1 MTNSWTDIKNTDL
14 VLIMGGNA
22 AEAHPCGFKWVTEA
36 MQQRKAKLIVVDPRF
51 TRSAAVADYYAPI
64 RVGTDIAFLAGVINY
79 LMSNDKV
86 HLDYVKLNTD
96 ATFLTKPDFKYDNGF
111 FSGYNAEKRTYDKST
126 WGYQL
131 GEDGYVKVDDTLQD
145 PLCVWQQ
152 MKKHY
157 ARYTPEL
164 VSQITGTPKDQFL
177 KVCEMLAATSAPDKV
192 MTICYALGWTQHSVG
207 SQNIRTMAM
216 IQLLLGN
223 MGRPGGGVNALRGHA
238 NVQGITD
245 MCAYSEVMSG
255 YLSAPTEADVDRETY
270 LKVRTG
276 KPLRPGQMAFT
287 QNFPKWH
294 TSLMKAYYGNAA
306 TKENDFAYD
315 WFPKRDGAYDI
326 MAIFE
331 RMHQGKVNGF
341 LVQGFNPLAAVP
353 NKKKLSAAMSKL
365 KYLVVMDPLETE
377 TSEFWKNFGPL
388 NDVKPEEIK
397 TEVFRFPTSCFA
409 EEQGT
414 FTNSSRVITWKERA
428 VEPPGEAKPDSE
440 IMARLFVKLKG
451 LYAKDGGTLPEP
463 IMGLTWP
470 YVNANTPSA
479 TEVLREINGRA
490 LADVFP
496 LPPAAPPAAAPAVAG
511 AKPAAAPAPAV
522 AAAPATPPAPL
533 VKAGEQLPGFA
544 MLRDDGSTACGNWIY
559 SGCFT
564 QAGNLTQRRD
574 TTDPTGL
581 GVFPNWGYAWPA
593 NRRIL
598 YNRASA
604 DKDGK
609 PWDPSRKYLAWNGT
623 SWAGGADVPDMRP
636 DAAPEQ
642 GVGAFI
648 MNPEGVARLHAV
660 GMNEGP
666 FPEHYEPFETP
677 VGVNLMCPSN
687 PKAVSNPA
695 ARVYKGDL
703 EAFGKKEE
711 FPYAAT
717 TYRLTEHLHFW
728 TKHSKSNAIVQPAP
742 FVEIGEE
749 LAKEKGI
756 KQGDRVKVRSNR
768 GEVTAACVVTKR
780 MKALDVNGKKVH
792 HVGIPIHWGFKGV
805 TQNGY
810 LANAL
815 TPFVGDANSQTP
827 EFKAFLVNLEKV

>member
-36 MQQRKAKLIVVDPRF
+36 MQHRKAKLVVVDPRF

-64 RVGTDIAFLAGVINY
+64 RVGTDIAFLGGVINY
-79 LMSNDKV
+79 LLTNDKI
-86 HLDYVKLNTD
+86 HRDYVKLNTD
-96 ATFLTKPDFKYDNGF
+96 STFLVKEGFAFDNGF
-111 FSGYNAEKRTYDKST
+111 FSGYNEDKRSYDKAT

-131 GEDGYVKVDDTLQD
+131 GEDGYVKVDDSMQD
-145 PLCVWQQ
+145 PQCVFQQ

-157 ARYTPEL
+157 SRYTPEL
-164 VSQITGTPKDQFL
+164 VSKITGTPKEQFL
-177 KVCEMLAATSAPDKV
+177 KVCELMAGTAATNKV

-223 MGRPGGGVNALRGHA
+223 MGRPGGGINALRGHA

-245 MCAYSEVMSG
+245 MCAYSEVLSG
-255 YLSAPTEADVDRETY
+255 YLGAPTDADDTREKY
-270 LKVRTG
+270 LAARTP
-276 KPLRPGQMAFT
+276 KPLRPNQMAFS

-294 TSLMKAYYGNAA
+294 TSLMKAYYGAAA
-306 TKENDFAYD
+306 TPENDFAYD
-315 WFPKRDGAYDI
+315 WVPKRDGAYDI
-326 MAIFE
+326 LAMFE
-331 RMHQGKVNGF
+331 RMHQGKINGF
-341 LVQGFNPLAAVP
+341 ICQGFNPLAAVP
-353 NKKKLSAAMSKL
+353 NKKKLSAAFIKL
-365 KYLVVMDPLETE
+365 KYLVIMDPLETE
-377 TSEFWKNFGPL
+377 TSEFWKNYGPL
-388 NDVKPEEIK
+388 NDVDPTKIQ

-409 EEQGT
+409 EETGS
-414 FTNSSRVITWKERA
+414 FTNSSRVISWKEKA
-428 VEPPGEAKPDSE
+428 VDPPGEAKPDSE
-440 IMARLFVKLKG
+440 IMARLFIKLREM
-451 LYAKDGGTLPEP
+451 YAKEGGALPEP
-463 IMGLTWP
+463 IAGLSWP
-470 YVNANTPSA
+470 YINANTPSPM
-479 TEVLREINGRA
+479 EVLREINGRA
-490 LADVFP
+490 IADV
-496 LPPAAPPAAAPAVAG
+496 LAPPDPKDPKAPRAV
-511 AKPAAAPAPAV
+511 V
-522 AAAPATPPAPL
+522 
-533 VKAGEQLPGFA
+533 VKAGEQMPNFA
-544 MLRDDGSTACGNWIY
+544 LLQADGSTSCGNWIY
-559 SGCFT
+559 AGCWT
-564 QAGNLTQRRD
+564 QAGNMTARRD
-574 TTDPTGL
+574 NADPTGL
-581 GVFPNWGYAWPA
+581 GVFPNWGFAWPA

-604 DKDGK
+604 DANGK

-623 SWAGGADVPDMRP
+623 SWAGGADIPDMRP

-677 VGVNLMCPSN
+677 VGVNLMCPTN

-717 TYRLTEHLHFW
+717 TYRLTEHLHYW
-728 TKHSKSNAIVQPAP
+728 TKHSRSNAIVQPSP

-756 KQGDRVKVRSNR
+756 KQGDQVRVRSNR
-768 GEVTAACVVTKR
+768 GEVIAACVVTKR
-780 MKALDVNGKKVH
+780 MKGLDVNGKKVH

-805 TQNGY
+805 THNGY

-827 EFKAFLVNLEKV
+827 EFKAFLVNIEKV

>member
-1 MTNSWTDIKNTDL
+1 MTNSWTDIKNADL

-36 MQQRKAKLIVVDPRF
+36 QQQRKAKLIVVDPRF

-64 RVGTDIAFLAGVINY
+64 RVGTDIAFLAGVINH
-79 LMSNDKV
+79 LLSNDKI

-96 ATFLTKPDFKYDNGF
+96 ATFLLKPGFKYDNGF
-111 FSGYNAEKRTYDKST
+111 FSGYNEDKRSYDKSS

-131 GEDGYVKVDDTLQD
+131 GDDGFVKVDNTLQD
-145 PLCVWQQ
+145 PLCVFQQ

-164 VSQITGTPKDQFL
+164 VSKITGTPKDQFL
-177 KVCEMLAATSAPDKV
+177 KICEMLAGTSAPDKV

-207 SQNIRTMAM
+207 SQNIRTMAL

-223 MGRPGGGVNALRGHA
+223 MGRPGGGINALRGHA

-245 MCAYSEVMSG
+245 MCAYSEVLSG
-255 YLSAPTEADVDRETY
+255 YMLSPTEADVDRDTY

-276 KPLRPGQMAFT
+276 KPLRPNQMAFT

-294 TSLMKAYYGNAA
+294 TSLMKAYFGAAA
-306 TKENDFAYD
+306 TAENGFAYD
-315 WFPKRDGAYDI
+315 WIPKRDGAYDVL
-326 MAIFE
+326 AIFE

-341 LVQGFNPLAAVP
+341 ICQGFNPLAAVP
-353 NKKKLSAAMSKL
+353 NKKKLSAALAKL
-365 KYLVVMDPLETE
+365 KFLVVLDPLETE

-388 NDVKPEEIK
+388 NDVDPSKIA
-397 TEVFRFPTSCFA
+397 TEVFRFPTACFA
-409 EEQGT
+409 EETGT
-414 FTNSSRVITWKERA
+414 FTNSSRVISWKEKA
-428 VEPPGEAKPDSE
+428 VDPPGEAKVDSE
-440 IMARLFVKLKG
+440 IIARLFMKLRAM
-451 LYAKDGGTLPEP
+451 YAKDGGTLPEP
-463 IMGLTWP
+463 VAALAWP
-470 YVNANTPSA
+470 YLNANVPNA
-479 TEVLREINGRA
+479 AEVLREISGKA
-490 LADVFP
+490 LADV
-496 LPPAAPPAAAPAVAG
+496 LAPPDPKDPKAPPKV
-511 AKPAAAPAPAV
+511 
-522 AAAPATPPAPL
+522 L
-533 VKAGEQLPGFA
+533 VKAGDQVPGFA
-544 MLRDDGSTACGNWIY
+544 MLRDDGSTSCGNWIY
-559 SGCFT
+559 SGCWGPT
-564 QAGNLTQRRD
+564 GNLTARRD
-574 TTDPTGL
+574 TADPTGL
-581 GVFPNWGYAWPA
+581 GVFPGWGFSWPA

-604 DKDGK
+604 DASGK
-609 PWDPSRKYLAWNGT
+609 PWDPSRKYLAWNGS

-648 MNPEGVARLHAV
+648 MNPEGVARLHAI

-728 TKHSKSNAIVQPAP
+728 TKHARSNAVVQPAP
-742 FVEIGEE
+742 FIEIGEE
-749 LAKEKGI
+749 LARDKGI
-756 KQGDRVKVRSNR
+756 RQGDKVRVKSNR
-768 GEVTAACVVTKR
+768 GEVIAACVVTKR
-780 MKALDVNGKKVH
+780 MRALEVNGKKVH

-827 EFKAFLVNLEKV
+827 EFKAFLVNIEKA

>member
-1 MTNSWTDIKNTDL
+1 MTNSWTDIRNTDF

-36 MQQRKAKLIVVDPRF
+36 MQQRKAKLVVVDPRF

-64 RVGTDIAFLAGVINY
+64 RVGTDIAFLGGVINI
-79 LMSNDKV
+79 LLSQGKI
-86 HLDYVKLNTD
+86 HRDYVKLNTD
-96 ATFLTKPDFKYDNGF
+96 ATFLVKEGYGFENGF
-111 FSGYNAEKRTYDKST
+111 FTGYNEDKRSYDKSS

-131 GEDGYVKVDDTLQD
+131 GEDGFVKVDDSMEN
-145 PLCVWQQ
+145 PRCVFQL
-152 MKKHY
+152 MKAHY

-164 VSQITGTPKDQFL
+164 VSEITGTPKDKFL
-177 KVCEMLAATSAPDKV
+177 KVAEMIAATSATDKV

-207 SQNIRTMAM
+207 SQNIRAMAM

-223 MGRPGGGVNALRGHA
+223 MGRPGGGINALRGHA

-245 MCAYSEVMSG
+245 MCAYTEVLSG
-255 YLSAPTEADVDRETY
+255 YMSAPTEADVDRETY
-270 LKVRTG
+270 LKLRTG
-276 KPLRPGQMAFT
+276 KPLRPNQMAFT

-306 TKENDFAYD
+306 TAENQFAYD
-315 WFPKRDGAYDI
+315 WLPKRDGAYDI
-326 MAIFE
+326 LAMFE
-331 RMHQGKVNGF
+331 RMHQGKMNGF
-341 LVQGFNPLAAVP
+341 ICQGFNPLAAVP
-353 NKKKLSAAMSKL
+353 NKHKLSEGLAKL
-365 KYLVVMDPLETE
+365 KFMVVMDPLETE

-388 NDVKPEEIK
+388 NDVKPADIK

-409 EEQGT
+409 EETGS
-414 FTNSSRVITWKERA
+414 FTNSSRVISWKEKA
-428 VEPPGEAKPDSE
+428 VDPPGEAKADSE
-440 IMARLFVKLKG
+440 IMARLFLKLRAM
-451 LYAKDGGTLPEP
+451 YAKDGGKLPEP
-463 IMGLTWP
+463 VAALHWP
-470 YVNANTPSA
+470 YVRPEAPSPM
-479 TEVLREINGRA
+479 EVLREISGKA
-490 LADVFP
+490 LADV
-496 LPPAAPPAAAPAVAG
+496 LAPPDPKNPEAPRAV
-511 AKPAAAPAPAV
+511 
-522 AAAPATPPAPL
+522 L
-533 VKAGEQLPGFA
+533 VKAGEQVPGFA

-559 SGCFT
+559 AGCWS
-564 QAGNLTQRRD
+564 QAGNLTARRD
-574 TTDPTGL
+574 NSDPTGL
-581 GVFPNWGYAWPA
+581 GVYPNWGYAWPA

-604 DKDGK
+604 DANGK

-636 DAAPEQ
+636 DAAPEL

-666 FPEHYEPFETP
+666 FPEHYEPFESP
-677 VGVNLMCPSN
+677 VGSNLMCPTN
-687 PKAVSNPA
+687 AKATSNPA
-695 ARVYKGDL
+695 ARVYKGDQ
-703 EAFGKKEE
+703 ASFGKKDE

-717 TYRLTEHLHFW
+717 TYRLTEHLHYW
-728 TKHSKSNAIVQPAP
+728 TKHSRSNAIVQPAP
-742 FVEIGEE
+742 FVEIGED
-749 LAKEKGI
+749 LAREKGI
-756 KQGDRVKVRSNR
+756 KQGDQVRVRSKR
-768 GEVTAACVVTKR
+768 GEVVAACVVTKR
-780 MKALDVNGKKVH
+780 MRGLTVNGKVVH

-827 EFKAFLVNLEKV
+827 EFKAFLVNIEKA

>member
-1 MTNSWTDIKNTDL
+1 MTNSWTDIKNSDL

-22 AEAHPCGFKWVTEA
+22 AEAHPCGFKWVVEA
-36 MQQRKAKLIVVDPRF
+36 MQQRKAKLVVVDPRF

-64 RVGTDIAFLAGVINY
+64 RVGTDIAFLGGVINY
-79 LMSNDKV
+79 LLSNSKI

-96 ATFLTKPDFKYDNGF
+96 ATFLVKPDYKFDNGF
-111 FSGYNAEKRTYDKST
+111 FSGYDEAKRSYNKAS

-131 GEDGYVKVDDTLQD
+131 GEDGFVKVDDSLQD
-145 PLCVWQQ
+145 PLCVYNQ
-152 MKKHY
+152 MKTHY
-157 ARYTPEL
+157 ARYTPEM
-164 VSQITGTPKDQFL
+164 VSKITGTPKEQFQ
-177 KVCEMLAATSAPDKV
+177 KVCELIATTSVPDKV

-207 SQNIRTMAM
+207 SQNIRTMAL

-223 MGRPGGGVNALRGHA
+223 MGRPGGGINALRGHA

-245 MCAYSEVMSG
+245 MCAYSEVLSG
-255 YLSAPTEADVDRETY
+255 YISAPTEADVDRETY
-270 LKVRTG
+270 LKTRTG
-276 KPLRPGQMAFT
+276 KPLRPNQMAFT

-315 WFPKRDGAYDI
+315 WLPKRDGAYDVL
-326 MAIFE
+326 AIFE

-353 NKKKLSAAMSKL
+353 NKKKLSGALAKL

-377 TSEFWKNFGPL
+377 TGEFWKNFGPL
-388 NDVKPEEIK
+388 NDVDPAQIK
-397 TEVFRFPTSCFA
+397 TEVFRLPTSCFA
-409 EEQGT
+409 EETGS
-414 FTNSSRVITWKERA
+414 FTNSSRVISWKEKA
-428 VEPPGEAKPDSE
+428 VDPPGEAKPDSE
-440 IMARLFVKLKG
+440 IVARLFQKLRG
-451 LYAKDGGTLPEP
+451 MYAAEGGTLPEP
-463 IMGLTWP
+463 IAALTWP
-470 YVNANTPSA
+470 YINANVPSSA
-479 TEVLREINGRA
+479 ELLREISGKA
-490 LADVFP
+490 LADLYP
-496 LPPAAPPAAAPAVAG
+496 PPPASAAAAAAPGAKPAAVPAAAPA
-511 AKPAAAPAPAV
+511 APAE
-522 AAAPATPPAPL
+522 PPAPI
-533 VKAGEQLPGFA
+533 VKAGEQVPGFA
-544 MLRDDGSTACGNWIY
+544 VLRDDGTTACGNWIY
-559 SGCFT
+559 AGCWS
-564 QAGNLTQRRD
+564 QAGNLTARRD
-574 TTDPTGL
+574 TADPTGL
-581 GVFPNWGYAWPA
+581 GVFPNWGFSWPA

-636 DAAPEQ
+636 DAAPDQ

-648 MNPEGVARLHAV
+648 MNPEGVARLHAI
-660 GMNEGP
+660 GMSEGP

-677 VGVNLMCPSN
+677 VGVNLMCPN
-687 PKAVSNPA
+687 NAKAVSNPA
-695 ARVYKGDL
+695 ARVYKGDM
-703 EAFGKKEE
+703 EAFGKAAD

-717 TYRLTEHLHFW
+717 TYRLTEHQHFW
-728 TKHSKSNAIVQPAP
+728 TKHARSNAVVQPAP

-756 KQGDRVKVRSNR
+756 KHGDKVKVKSNR
-768 GEVTAACVVTKR
+768 GEVIAACVVTKR
-780 MKALDVNGKKVH
+780 MKGLDVNGKKVH

-827 EFKAFLVNLEKV
+827 EFKAFLVNIEKA

>member
-1 MTNSWTDIKNTDL
+1 MTNSWNDIKNTDL

-36 MQQRKAKLIVVDPRF
+36 QQHRKAKLIVVDPRF

-79 LMSNDKV
+79 LLINNKI

-96 ATFLTKPDFKYDNGF
+96 ASFLVKDEYGFDNGF
-111 FSGYNAEKRTYDKST
+111 FTGYNEGSRSYNKAS
-126 WGYQL
+126 WGYQM
-131 GEDGYVKVDDTLQD
+131 GPDGFVKTDDTLQD
-145 PLCVWQQ
+145 PQCVFQL
-152 MKKHY
+152 MKKHFS
-157 ARYTPEL
+157 RYTPEM
-164 VSQITGTPKDQFL
+164 VSKITGTPKDQFL
-177 KVCEMLAATSAPDKV
+177 KVAEMLGETSATDKV
-192 MTICYALGWTQHSVG
+192 MTILYALGWTQHSVG

-245 MCAYSEVMSG
+245 MCALPENLSG
-255 YLSAPTEADVDRETY
+255 YMNAPTDSDDTRVKY
-270 LKVRTG
+270 LAARTG
-276 KPLRPGQMAFT
+276 KAIRPNQMAFT

-306 TKENDFAYD
+306 TKDNDFAYD
-315 WFPKRDGAYDI
+315 WLPKRDGAYDVLA
-326 MAIFE
+326 MFE
-331 RMHQGKVNGF
+331 LMHQGKMNGF
-341 LVQGFNPLAAVP
+341 LCQGFNPLAAVP
-353 NKKKLSAAMSKL
+353 NKKKLSAGLAKL
-365 KYLVVMDPLETE
+365 KYMVVFDPLETE

-388 NDVKPEEIK
+388 NDVDPTKIR
-397 TEVFRFPTSCFA
+397 TEVFRLPTSCFA
-409 EEQGT
+409 EETGT
-414 FTNSSRVITWKERA
+414 FTNSSRVISWKEKA
-428 VEPPGEAKPDSE
+428 VDPPGQSKADSE
-440 IMARLFVKLKG
+440 IISRLFMKLRE
-451 LYAKDGGTLPEP
+451 LYAKDGGKLPEP
-463 IMGLTWP
+463 IAALTWN
-470 YVNANTPSA
+470 YSNPSSPA
-479 TEVLREINGRA
+479 PDEVLREINGRA
-490 LADVFP
+490 LVN
-496 LPPAAPPAAAPAVAG
+496 LLAPPDPKNPDAPRAVQ
-511 AKPAAAPAPAV
+511 V
-522 AAAPATPPAPL
+522 AAGT
-533 VKAGEQLPGFA
+533 QLAGFA
-544 MLRDDGSTACGNWIY
+544 LLRDDGTTACGNWIY
-559 SGCFT
+559 CGSFGPT
-564 QAGNLTQRRD
+564 GNLTQRRD
-574 TTDPTGL
+574 TSDPSGL
-581 GVFPNWGYAWPA
+581 GVFPGWGFSWPA

-604 DKDGK
+604 DAQGK

-623 SWAGGADVPDMRP
+623 WAGGVDVPDIRP

-642 GVGAFI
+642 NVGPFI
-648 MNPEGVARLHAV
+648 MNPEGVARLYAV
-660 GMNEGP
+660 AMNEGP

-677 VGVNLMCPSN
+677 VGVNLMCPTN

-717 TYRLTEHLHFW
+717 TYRLTEHMHFW
-728 TKHSKSNAIVQPAP
+728 TKHSRSNAITQPAP

-749 LAKEKGI
+749 LAREKGI
-756 KQGDRVKVRSNR
+756 KQGDRVKVKSNR
-768 GEVTAACVVTKR
+768 GEVFAACVVTKR
-780 MKALDVNGKKVH
+780 MKALEVNGKKVH

-827 EFKAFLVNLEKV
+827 EYKAFLVNIEKA